1 MKLNIEQQKALLEE
15 GYKFCFDVVKLIIG
29 GVILAGIMQESIN
42 KVLLYG
48 AGFFF
53 IVLFLVIGVWLI
65 ILLKEGERNN
75 GTDLFLGAVTFLI
88 CGACLTLVYIIH
100 KQEKTEAGA

>member
-42 KVLLYG
+42 KVLLYR

-65 ILLKEGERNN
+65 ILLKRRR
-75 GTDLFLGAVTFLI
+75 
-88 CGACLTLVYIIH
+88 
-100 KQEKTEAGA
+100 KK

>member
-15 GYKFCFDVVKLIIG
+15 GYEFCFDVVKLIIG

-65 ILLKEGERNN
+65 ILLKRRR
-75 GTDLFLGAVTFLI
+75 
-88 CGACLTLVYIIH
+88 
-100 KQEKTEAGA
+100 KK

>member
-42 KVLLYG
+42 KELLYG

-65 ILLKEGERNN
+65 ILLKRRR
-75 GTDLFLGAVTFLI
+75 
-88 CGACLTLVYIIH
+88 
-100 KQEKTEAGA
+100 KK

>member
-29 GVILAGIMQESIN
+29 GVILAGIMQVSIN

-65 ILLKEGERNN
+65 ILLKRRR
-75 GTDLFLGAVTFLI
+75 
-88 CGACLTLVYIIH
+88 
-100 KQEKTEAGA
+100 KK

>member
-65 ILLKEGERNN
+65 ILIKRRRKKYW
-75 GTDLFLGAVTFLI
+75 D
-88 CGACLTLVYIIH
+88 
-100 KQEKTEAGA
+100 

>member
-15 GYKFCFDVVKLIIG
+15 GYKFCFDIVKLIIG

-53 IVLFLVIGVWLI
+53 VVLFLVIGVWLI
-65 ILLKEGERNN
+65 ILLKRRR
-75 GTDLFLGAVTFLI
+75 
-88 CGACLTLVYIIH
+88 
-100 KQEKTEAGA
+100 KK

>member
-1 MKLNIEQQKALLEE
+1 MKLNIGQQKALLEE

-65 ILLKEGERNN
+65 ILLKRRR
-75 GTDLFLGAVTFLI
+75 
-88 CGACLTLVYIIH
+88 
-100 KQEKTEAGA
+100 KK

>member
-65 ILLKEGERNN
+65 ILLKRFQN
-75 GTDLFLGAVTFLI
+75 LKILS
-88 CGACLTLVYIIH
+88 
-100 KQEKTEAGA
+100 

>member
-15 GYKFCFDVVKLIIG
+15 GYKFCSDVVKLIIG

-65 ILLKEGERNN
+65 ILLKRRR
-75 GTDLFLGAVTFLI
+75 
-88 CGACLTLVYIIH
+88 
-100 KQEKTEAGA
+100 KK

>member
-29 GVILAGIMQESIN
+29 GVILAGIMQESIY

-65 ILLKEGERNN
+65 ILLKRRR
-75 GTDLFLGAVTFLI
+75 
-88 CGACLTLVYIIH
+88 
-100 KQEKTEAGA
+100 KK

>member
-1 MKLNIEQQKALLEE
+1 MKLNIEQLKALLEE

-65 ILLKEGERNN
+65 ILLKRRR
-75 GTDLFLGAVTFLI
+75 
-88 CGACLTLVYIIH
+88 
-100 KQEKTEAGA
+100 KK

>member
-75 GTDLFLGAVTFLI
+75 GTDLFFRCRNIFDLRSMFNS
-88 CGACLTLVYIIH
+88 CLYNPQTR
-100 KQEKTEAGA
+100 KNRS